1 MNSVSNDYSGD
12 LAGMLFG
19 VSEPLNFESRISDRE
34 RQVENTNLHCLSYT
48 MYYAVAQ
55 DLRSHK
61 HLHSSSCKNT
71 DRIPVGLKVV
81 DQYDRSH
88 ISRFPQGPVKVLYGR
103 ERPSLA
109 GADLLSIVKKHRRS
123 DDSWRL

>member
-1 MNSVSNDYSGD
+1 
-12 LAGMLFG
+12 MLFG
-19 VSEPLNFESRISDRE
+19 VSELLNFENRISDRD

-71 DRIPVGLKVV
+71 DRILVGLKVV
-81 DQYDRSH
+81 DQYDRSR
-88 ISRFPQGPVKVLYGR
+88 ISRFPQSMY
-103 ERPSLA
+103 RPYANARRTFPSWFGTSPNSLHA
-109 GADLLSIVKKHRRS
+109 T
-123 DDSWRL
+123 